1 MMIGV
6 VLMENVKWLSF
17 HSGYDF
23 GYLLKILTC
32 QNLPQVPYHTISP
45 SCLCYLLRIL
55 TCQKLPQVS
64 YHPPPMLSSC
74 FGYLLKIL
82 NCQNLPQVSSHTLP
96 PSSYVER
103 AAV

>member
-32 QNLPQVPYHTISP
+32 QNLPQV
-45 SCLCYLLRIL
+45 
-55 TCQKLPQVS
+55 
-64 YHPPPMLSSC
+64 
-74 FGYLLKIL
+74 
-82 NCQNLPQVSSHTLP
+82 SSHTLP